1 MLKKKKFSI
10 KQYKQFSNSLALLT
24 HLPLFRVELKILLPI
39 CLWPQSILAVQRTGA
54 PGTGL
59 QQNWDHSLSHD
70 ECVCCIG
77 AQSHGVCVCV
87 CVLHWCSV
95 LKWKAS
101 QSVKLSRW
109 MLSPLLFRFLP
120 ADSGAHGHLLQ
131 LFGFALLMQ
140 SVFSLVWMT
149 FANVH
154 PSLQLDENSFHKVWE
169 KQACK
174 DLLSTA

>member
-1 MLKKKKFSI
+1 MQVKPALKLSWTQFMLCHFENVKKKKISI

-24 HLPLFRVELKILLPI
+24 HLTLFRVELKILLPI

-87 CVLHWCSV
+87 ALVLNTQMKSKSVSETEQVNAQATPVQILTCRFWSPWTPTSALWFCSPNA
-95 LKWKAS
+95 KC
-101 QSVKLSRW
+101 
-109 MLSPLLFRFLP
+109 LLF
-120 ADSGAHGHLLQ
+120 
-131 LFGFALLMQ
+131 
-140 SVFSLVWMT
+140 SLNDV
-149 FANVH
+149 
-154 PSLQLDENSFHKVWE
+154 
-169 KQACK
+169 C
-174 DLLSTA
+174 